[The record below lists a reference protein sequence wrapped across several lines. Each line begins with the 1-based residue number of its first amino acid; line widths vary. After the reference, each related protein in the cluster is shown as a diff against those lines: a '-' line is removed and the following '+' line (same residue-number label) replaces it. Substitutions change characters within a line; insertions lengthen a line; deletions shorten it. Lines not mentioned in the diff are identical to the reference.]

1 MSAEVSARG
10 VLEVRTYERSQQSIR
25 LVSCPFCTHDFDPHE
40 PRWKHLLDEHDPED
54 AGLTP
59 AGEIAPGHDAPL
71 FERGGGL

>member
-1 MSAEVSARG
+1 MSIQTTRYSRG
-10 VLEVRTYERSQQSIR
+10 RRVHT
-25 LVSCPFCTHDFDPHE
+25 LVSCPFCGHDFQPNE

-71 FERGGGL
+71 FGGVQR